1 MIKILLLIFIGIVL
15 VLSLILYNILG
26 PFRGFFWNLPSML
39 GFLGPRSYLVLIQ
52 NDNELRPTGGFITAV
67 AEINMLFGFPS
78 VSVSDVYQIP
88 DPQPKMPAPEPF
100 MYFIGENDPFF
111 AGWTLRDAN
120 FSPDFAKSSADIL
133 TLYEKAFPDS
143 GIDGVFSVDFAVI
156 EKLLEVYGPLDVE
169 GTLFDKD
176 NFFITTQRISKDID
190 THNVEQ
196 LKNRKNVLKPFAQ
209 TLFKTIIKSPGKYG
223 TLSATIAHLANE
235 KHVQA
240 YSTSA
245 SLQQKFCDQNFCG
258 KFTVPPSGS
267 DFLHVN
273 VANIGGRKADR
284 YVTKAIKYLADFS
297 NPEQYRSRLTVTI
310 EHLGSY
316 NIQSDIYQ
324 AYVRSFVPLGSTLL
338 DSSGATLRLTQQS
351 TELGATVFADYIRLS
366 PGESITL
373 RYDYELPQ
381 EINPQD
387 YRLVV
392 DKQAGLQ
399 NDLWQ
404 VAVKQM
410 NDSTMKNA
418 ETTDEA
424 ITTMELRENLAF
436 WQGEIQ
442 GAKSFHVIQSADTQ
456 APIILWQKFI
466 DLSTINIRFNEL
478 LDIAPV
484 LEKMNYELVDLNEKN
499 TVTDELKVIS
509 ARFEDRDL
517 WLRIEGLT
525 EQPEEHYQLT
535 LKNLADISGN
545 VIDPNPLTRTL
556 VQRIE

>member
-1 MIKILLLIFIGIVL
+1 MIKILLAIFIGTGL

-26 PFRGFFWNLPSML
+26 PFRGFFWNLPAMA
-39 GFLGPRSYLVLIQ
+39 GFFGPRSYLVLIQ
-52 NDNELRPTGGFITAV
+52 NNNELRPTGGFITAV
-67 AEINMLFGFPS
+67 AEITLLFGFPS
-78 VSVSDVYQIP
+78 VNVSDVYQIP
-88 DPQPKMPAPEPF
+88 DPQPKISAPEPF
-100 MYFIGENDPFF
+100 EYFIGQNDPFF

-120 FSPDFAKSSADIL
+120 FSPDFQKSSEDIL
-133 TLYEKAFPDS
+133 KLYEKAFPES
-143 GIDGVFSVDFAVI
+143 GIDGIFSVDFAVI
-156 EKLLEVYGPLDVE
+156 EKLLELYGPIDVE
-169 GTLFDKD
+169 GTSFDQD

-196 LKNRKNVLKPFAQ
+196 LKNRKNVLKPFGQ
-209 TLFKTIIKSPGKYG
+209 TLLKTILKSPGKYG
-223 TLSATIAHLANE
+223 SLSSTIAHLAQE

-245 SLQQKFCDQNFCG
+245 TLQEKFCAQNFCG
-258 KFTVPPSGS
+258 KFTAAPSGS

-284 YVTKAIKYLADFS
+284 YVTKEIKYLADFS
-297 NPEQYRSRLTVTI
+297 NPEQHRSRLTVTI

-324 AYVRSFVPLGSTLL
+324 AYVRSYVPLGSNLL
-338 DSSGATLRLTQQS
+338 GSSGATLRLTEET
-351 TELGATVFADYIRLS
+351 TELGATVFADYIRLA
-366 PGESITL
+366 PGESVTL
-373 RYDYELPQ
+373 RYEYTLPE

-387 YRLVV
+387 YRLLV

-404 VAVKQM
+404 IAVKQM
-410 NDSTMKNA
+410 NDSMMKNA
-418 ETTDEA
+418 EATKADVHA
-424 ITTMELRENLAF
+424 MELRENLAF

-442 GAKSFHVIQSADTQ
+442 NSKFFHLIQSADTQ
-456 APIILWQKFI
+456 APIILWQKFT
-466 DLSTINIRFNEL
+466 DLNTINIRFNEL
-478 LDIAPV
+478 LDVGQV
-484 LEKMNYELVDLNEKN
+484 LEKTNYELRDLNEKN
-499 TVTDELKVIS
+499 TVTDELKILS

-517 WLRIEGLT
+517 WLKIEGLT
-525 EQPEEHYQLT
+525 EQPEEHYQMT
-535 LKNLADISGN
+535 LKNLSDIKGN